1 MPSALLIEPFLAAG
15 APLIDVRSP
24 GEFTHGHIPGAHNLP
39 LFSDEER
46 AVVGTLYKQQGR
58 EAAMLEGLRLV
69 GPKLADMATKAKAWA
84 PGGRIAVHCWRGG
97 ERSASV
103 AWLLEKALGM
113 EVFTLRMGYKAFRHH
128 VLKSFERPWQ
138 LTVLGGYTG
147 TGKTELLGLLAEA
160 GEQVLELEGLA
171 HHKGSAYG
179 GIGATGQPRTEQFE
193 NLIWAT
199 LNRFDPARPI
209 WVEDES
215 QMVGHCKIPDAFF
228 AQMRQA
234 PLLFVDRPKAE
245 RVARLVHDYG
255 GFPKDELAEATLRI
269 KKKLGPQNTKTALE
283 ALEAGDLGHVAHI
296 TLGYYDKAYGHGLA
310 TRPPATIHHLPVQG
324 LSAQQTT
331 ERILTLTH
339 GRNSPHQVDP
349 A

>member
-15 APLIDVRSP
+15 VPLIDVRSP
-24 GEFTHGHIPGAHNLP
+24 GEFAQGHIPGAYNLP
-39 LFSDEER
+39 LFSNEER

-58 EAAMLEGLRLV
+58 EEAMLEGLRLV
-69 GPKLADMATKAKAWA
+69 GPKLADMATRAKAWA
-84 PGGRIAVHCWRGG
+84 PAGRIGVHCWRGG
-97 ERSASV
+97 ERSAGV

-113 EVFTLRMGYKAFRHH
+113 EVVTLQRGYKAFRHH
-128 VLKSFERPWQ
+128 VLNSFERPWQ
-138 LTVLGGYTG
+138 LNILGGYTG
-147 TGKTELLGLLAEA
+147 TGKTELLGLLAQA

-171 HHKGSAYG
+171 HHKGSAFG
-179 GIGATGQPRTEQFE
+179 GLGETSQPRTEHFE
-193 NLIWAT
+193 NLIWAA
-199 LNRFDPARPI
+199 LHRMDPARPI

-255 GFPKDELAEATLRI
+255 GFPKDELAEAALRI
-269 KKKLGPQNTKTALE
+269 NKKLGPQNTKTALE
-283 ALEAGDLGHVAHI
+283 ALEADDLGNVAHI

-310 TRPPATIHHLPVQG
+310 TRPPATIRHLQAEG
-324 LSAQQTT
+324 LTAQQTI
-331 ERILTLTH
+331 ERILTLIH
-339 GRNSPHQVDP
+339 GRNIPHQVDP